1 MKLGDDITPDMHF
14 NQRKAVIAEER
25 KRQRLIAEN
34 NKTFIE
40 WVIQQEKQ
48 RETVRRAGRKRT
60 KQS

>member
-1 MKLGDDITPDMHF
+1 MKLDDESVDGMHF

-25 KRQRLIAEN
+25 KRQKLIAEN

-40 WVIQQEKQ
+40 WVLQQEKQ

>member
-1 MKLGDDITPDMHF
+1 MKLWDEITPDTHH
-14 NQRKAVIAEER
+14 NQRKAVVAEESKR
-25 KRQRLIAEN
+25 KKLIAEN